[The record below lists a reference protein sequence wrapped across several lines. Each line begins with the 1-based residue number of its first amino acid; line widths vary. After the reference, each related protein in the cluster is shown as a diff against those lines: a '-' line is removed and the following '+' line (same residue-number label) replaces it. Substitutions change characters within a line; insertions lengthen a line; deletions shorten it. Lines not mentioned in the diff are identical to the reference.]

1 LQVTTWLESA
11 VEVAIYEL
19 VSAGTSVVQRE
30 TRQTRDMNGY
40 DDAGGKIFD
49 NVNNTA
55 R

>member
-1 LQVTTWLESA
+1 MQVTTWLESA
-11 VEVAIYEL
+11 AEVAIYEL
-19 VSAGTSVVQRE
+19 VSAETSVVQCE

-49 NVNNTA
+49 NVNNTG